1 MAAVPRPAG
10 GQRDAI
16 EEDFPEV
23 GSVLKKARHT
33 FDKWR
38 YFEANVGG
46 RGISAMIDTDRAFVL
61 AKAARVLLDEAEL
74 MGLGYSVDLDATR
87 RVTRTGER
95 QNVHVIHRMHTTARE
110 APPR

>member
-1 MAAVPRPAG
+1 M
-10 GQRDAI
+10 
-16 EEDFPEV
+16 EEDFPEI
-23 GSVLKKARHT
+23 GAVLKGARYT

-74 MGLGYSVDLDATR
+74 MGLGYSVDID
-87 RVTRTGER
+87 VTRKVTTTGHR
-95 QNVHVIHRMHTTARE
+95 HHTSIIHDMHTVARE
-110 APPR
+110 APPL